1 MIVSFYLL
9 FSTNIHK
16 HFDSMYNNICRKSCI
31 VFIVQIFKIF
41 FLQSC
46 FHVSIQYHWLRNIY
60 KLVSYKNWFWPYSLF
75 VEFYVECYKLGLQY
89 SPPTQRLSLY
99 VFIPK
104 AYRRLQPLWRI
115 IYIVIR
121 KAHGSSILYQ
131 RLIGHFQFILY
142 LWMKI
147 THYLQR

>member
-1 MIVSFYLL
+1 MESYSDDIRSQYSIYIPKAYRRLHPLGRLILILLYIVIPKAHGSIHPLIHTYIKVLSIIL
-9 FSTNIHK
+9 MRWKAFSIH
-16 HFDSMYNNICRKSCI
+16 
-31 VFIVQIFKIF
+31 
-41 FLQSC
+41 
-46 FHVSIQYHWLRNIY
+46 IY
-60 KLVSYKNWFWPYSLF
+60 TK
-75 VEFYVECYKLGLQY
+75 GLQY

-131 RLIGHFQFILY
+131 RLIGDFQFILY